1 MFTYPVLFDFANFAN
16 SGTQEGNKNISVNVD
31 GYLKVSKE
39 VSSSQEA
46 IQAESILTF
55 FLVF

>member
-1 MFTYPVLFDFANFAN
+1 MFIYPVLFDFAN
-16 SGTQEGNKNISVNVD
+16 SVGTQEGNKNIGVNVD